1 MTTRFSIADGP
12 AVMALL
18 PAGVSLPRRVTLAG
32 IRTVHTLIF
41 VVELACIGWLI
52 QTGAAGRR
60 DRTVALAP
68 GLVAAE
74 VVVFIENDGVCPL
87 TPLAEGLGAERGS
100 VSDIFLP
107 DALAR
112 TIPLWSSALLAL
124 AAALHAR
131 SAWRARSDRR

>member
-1 MTTRFSIADGP
+1 MIFGSVTPGWIAMLQP
-12 AVMALL
+12 
-18 PAGVSLPRRVTLAG
+18 SRRVTLAG
-32 IRTVHTLIF
+32 IRAVHTLIF
-41 VVELACIGWLI
+41 AVELASIGWLI

-60 DRTVALAP
+60 DRTVALAA

-74 VVVFIENDGVCPL
+74 VAVFIGNDRVCPL

-112 TIPLWSSALLAL
+112 TLPLWSSALLAL
-124 AAALHAR
+124 AAGLHVR
-131 SAWRARSDRR
+131 SAWRARAESD